1 MKDITP
7 QKEIIPLKEKVVS
20 ENEGLGA
27 KVGGLGGRLEATLV
41 NAINKDG
48 NLINDVINARID
60 TEAKSILKDFSFGST
75 DFSGA
80 VKSGDIT
87 WNISTGAITGGSG
100 VVLFRGG
107 IIGASAG
114 VSTFSINATTGAATF
129 AGALSAPTGNIGGF
143 TINSDNIID
152 AANSFGLAS
161 TVSGGNDVRF
171 WAGSTFANRATATFR
186 VYEDGSVVAS
196 SITLTGYVATSGA
209 AADVNAYGTTISGGK
224 ITTGSITATQLSTT
238 ITYAGSI
245 IIDTGG
251 LIRSGQTAY
260 DTGTGWWLGDVSG
273 TAKFSIGNSAGNKLT
288 WNGTTLALTGTI
300 TASAGTVGGWT
311 IGATTLTGGGVTLD
325 SAGIITGSTLRTAA
339 SGVRIQ
345 IDPTNGLSYYD
356 GGGQIRININGEFID
371 FLTSAGADCGSIGG
385 TTSGELIIDAP
396 TAIVPGSLS
405 GDAVDFGKSSL
416 QWKDFYLNKIIGNV
430 GANVID
436 LSLSN
441 NIATNQVFRFKNA
454 TADPAGVEGGVY
466 FNTTTNK
473 LRVYAAG
480 AWVDLH

>member
-41 NAINKDG
+41 DAINKDG
-48 NLINDVINARID
+48 NLVNDVINARID

-114 VSTFSINATTGAATF
+114 TETFSINATTGAATF

-152 AANSFGLAS
+152 TANSFGLAS
-161 TVSGGNDVRF
+161 TISGGNDVRF
-171 WAGSTFANRATATFR
+171 WAGATFANRATAPFR
-186 VYEDGSVVAS
+186 VYENGDVVAS
-196 SITLTGYVATSGA
+196 SLTLTGYIATGGA
-209 AADVNAYGTTISGGK
+209 AADVNTYGTTISGGK
-224 ITTGSITATQLSTT
+224 ITTGTITADRMSVSQLSA
-238 ITYAGSI
+238 IAADI
-245 IIDTGG
+245 
-251 LIRSGQTAY
+251 
-260 DTGTGWWLGDVSG
+260 
-273 TAKFSIGNSAGNKLT
+273 
-288 WNGTTLALTGTI
+288 GTI
-300 TASAGTVGGWT
+300 TAGSITGIT
-311 IGATTLTGGGVTLD
+311 ITGGT
-325 SAGIITGSTLRTAA
+325 IRTAA
-339 SGVRIQ
+339 SGKRVEMLGSANTFTSYDSAGTKRMDLDSEVLAFYNSSGTAIGSVYADAATSNLL
-345 IDPTNGLSYYD
+345 ISTNPTNSSIYISGKGTGVVSLGIGTTNYLYLS
-356 GGGQIRININGEFID
+356 GTNANIV
-371 FLTSAGADCGSIGG
+371 SAKNFVSVGTVSIG
-385 TTSGELIIDAP
+385 E
-396 TAIVPGSLS
+396 
-405 GDAVDFGKSSL
+405 SSNPWSDIYTYDLWSDKL
-416 QWKDFYLNKIIGNV
+416 QDIS

-441 NIATNQVFRFKNA
+441 RIATNQTFQFKNA
-454 TADPAGVEGGVY
+454 TADPAGYEGGVY